1 MWDARKPRILAV
13 VREKA
18 EHLRKSARFAA
29 DDGPFHAHDFGDAL
43 DGLGAEMVDE
53 QAYLDAASAGTEAVP
68 RGGVDAQNVAD
79 IWIGHVRQYANKVPG
94 RAADALAATAND
106 AYAAADPTRDLGD
119 QIVAA
124 IDAKIEA
131 LRSSITRYAKP
142 MWGTG
147 QQGYGDSLGVN
158 GVLLVWELGA
168 DEDHCSD
175 CIGLADG
182 SPYQRGD
189 VPTWPGAGDTA
200 CRDNCYCSIVADDDT
215 FNSAFG
221 GDE

>member
-1 MWDARKPRILAV
+1 MWDARKPGIIDAV
-13 VREKA
+13 RAKA
-18 EHLRKSARFAA
+18 EHLHKGAIRTNE
-29 DDGPFHAHDFGDAL
+29 DGPFYGHDFNDAL
-43 DGLGAEMVDE
+43 DGLAVEMVDE
-53 QAYLDAASAGTEAVP
+53 QAYLDAATAGTQAVP
-68 RGGVDAQNVAD
+68 SGGVDPANIVD

-94 RAADALAATAND
+94 RAADALAGAAND
-106 AYAAADPTRDLGD
+106 AYSAADPTKNVAD

-142 MWGTG
+142 AWGTG

-175 CIGLADG
+175 CIGLADR

-189 VPTWPGAGDTA
+189 VPTWPGAGETA
-200 CRDNCYCSIVADDDT
+200 CRDNCYCSIVADEDSW
-215 FNSAFG
+215 NAAFG
-221 GDE
+221 GNE